1 MPYTKEE
8 LKAVDSYQDFINE
21 LRNKYLDRISELR
34 AENFR
39 RNNTLYSFED
49 IISTNG
55 LENADI
61 GQRTLY
67 DKINLTGIDLE
78 KLKSLS
84 SNNYPLYVSTVLLE
98 KTIRRDIS
106 ELATS
111 QFALQL
117 PSGIKNGDVVTSD
130 NFEDTKI
137 YLVDNNQKKLFSD
150 KGVFYVD
157 YDVSKLK
164 TVAEVELNAIPE
176 GDEVQ

>member
-8 LKAVDSYQDFINE
+8 LKAVDSYQDFVNE
-21 LRNKYLDRISELR
+21 LRNKYLDRISELK

-39 RNNTLYSFED
+39 RNNILYSFED
-49 IISTNG
+49 IVSTNG
-55 LENADI
+55 LETADV

-67 DKINLTGIDLE
+67 NKIDLDGSDLE
-78 KLKSLS
+78 KLKSTS

-111 QFALQL
+111 QFALSL
-117 PSGIKNGDVVTSD
+117 PTGIRNGDVVTSD
-130 NFEDTKI
+130 NFEDDRV
-137 YLVDNNQKKLFSD
+137 YLIDNNQKKIFSD

-157 YDVSKLK
+157 YDVTKLK
-164 TVAEVELNAIPE
+164 TVAEAELNAIPE